1 MAGFAIGMLAV
12 PLLAFGLY
20 GAALVVI
27 LANRVLDGVDGAVA
41 RERGV
46 TDFGGY
52 LDAVCDFIFYSA
64 VVFGFALGN
73 SDHAVY
79 AAFLILC
86 FMGTGSTFLSF
97 AALAARRG
105 LATEQRGK
113 KSLYYLGGLTEG
125 TETIAAF
132 ALFCLFPAWFPA
144 LALGFGA
151 LCGVTTITRIAVARQ
166 TLSADEGPGH
176 ERSDGPTRIGRVAL
190 LDGPGE
196 SCHVVVVDIHSALL
210 FGPAERPLL
219 ETRREEHLE
228 DGVGENDRADVPTV
242 RDGTRRM
249 VRHQL
254 A

>member
-1 MAGFAIGMLAV
+1 MLDPLARRLIDPPLARVARLLVRRGVRANQVTVTGFAIGMLAV

-20 GAALVVI
+20 GAALVPI

-86 FMGTGSTFLSF
+86 FMGTGSTFLTF

-132 ALFCLFPAWFPA
+132 ALFCLFPAWFPVWA
-144 LALGFGA
+144 VGFGT

-166 TLSADEGPGH
+166 TLSADENAAHERSEGPGH
-176 ERSDGPTRIGRVAL
+176 ERSDG
-190 LDGPGE
+190 DGGE
-196 SCHVVVVDIHSALL
+196 L
-210 FGPAERPLL
+210 RPY
-219 ETRREEHLE
+219 
-228 DGVGENDRADVPTV
+228 VK
-242 RDGTRRM
+242 
-249 VRHQL
+249 
-254 A
+254 